1 MLCYLY
7 QLKSEKE
14 HHSLI
19 LAHKIVHKKIN
30 GGINM
35 AKIVSSVAELIGDT
49 PIIKLSKVVP
59 EGFAD
64 VYLKLE
70 AFNVG
75 GSIKDRIALNMIAT
89 AEAEGIL
96 KPGDTIVEPTSG
108 NTGVGLAM
116 LAAAKGYKA
125 VFVMPDTMSIERRL
139 LLSAYGA
146 ELVLTPG
153 AEGMPTA
160 IAKARE
166 IAAQPGH
173 FLPLQ
178 FENLA
183 NPAIH
188 ETTTGPEIIAAF
200 DGVGP
205 DAFLSAVGTGGT
217 ITGVGRALRKANPDV
232 GIYAL
237 EPSESAVLS
246 GGQKGPHKI
255 QGIGTGF
262 IPQVLDTAV
271 FDGVFQ
277 VSSEEA
283 FEMTRRLAKEE
294 GILVGISSGAAVAGA
309 IALAG
314 QLGAG
319 KSVVTIAPDNGERY
333 LSTPVFQN

>member
-1 MLCYLY
+1 MLCFHYHPM
-7 QLKSEKE
+7 SEKSLHTQILE
-14 HHSLI
+14 HTFINNTL
-19 LAHKIVHKKIN
+19 N
-30 GGINM
+30 GGISM
-35 AKIVSSVAELIGDT
+35 VKIVSSVAELIGDT

-89 AEAEGIL
+89 AEEEGIL

-116 LAAAKGYKA
+116 LAAAKGYKSI
-125 VFVMPDTMSIERRL
+125 FVMPDTMSIERRL

-153 AEGMPTA
+153 AEGMPAA
-160 IAKARE
+160 IAKAKE

-178 FENLA
+178 FENPA

-217 ITGVGRALRKANPDV
+217 ITGVGRALRKVNPDV

-237 EPSESAVLS
+237 EPSESAILS

>member
-1 MLCYLY
+1 MKRALYYTLACLFLGGASLNFLCG
-7 QLKSEKE
+7 S
-14 HHSLI
+14 SA
-19 LAHKIVHKKIN
+19 LA
-30 GGINM
+30 
-35 AKIVSSVAELIGDT
+35 ASWPQRQRDSQ
-49 PIIKLSKVVP
+49 
-59 EGFAD
+59 
-64 VYLKLE
+64 
-70 AFNVG
+70 
-75 GSIKDRIALNMIAT
+75 
-89 AEAEGIL
+89 
-96 KPGDTIVEPTSG
+96 
-108 NTGVGLAM
+108 NTGRADFTVPANRQGANFF
-116 LAAAKGYKA
+116 AALRWQKRTPNSPNEGNLYASSM
-125 VFVMPDTMSIERRL
+125 VF
-139 LLSAYGA
+139 
-146 ELVLTPG
+146 
-153 AEGMPTA
+153 
-160 IAKARE
+160 
-166 IAAQPGH
+166 
-173 FLPLQ
+173 
-178 FENLA
+178 
-183 NPAIH
+183 
-188 ETTTGPEIIAAF
+188 F